1 MKLKANIKVTPSIPL
16 NPRGKFSSL
25 YVLKG
30 EFTYIFVAEL
40 DETAYW
46 LELLFDATIDRTMN
60 MTSLMTETD
69 ELISIFTSIVK
80 KVKNG

>member
-30 EFTYIFVAEL
+30 EFAYIFVA
-40 DETAYW
+40 DPVNI
-46 LELLFDATIDRTMN
+46 ATQTVIIAI
-60 MTSLMTETD
+60 L
-69 ELISIFTSIVK
+69 K
-80 KVKNG
+80 KLSGVKNA